1 MQFEWKGWNSN
12 KMYETRVKSNG
23 TKLELKVW
31 NSNKGKILEEKVQ
44 NLKKVC
50 KTTKGNN
57 SNIVSYFL
65 VSRNKSKH
73 VFRIFRFFQ
82 FKKKNQ
88 NIFFRI
94 FIFYSFVKWSKLGE
108 TMPCFGQLHVTW
120 KKYDTV
126 NPNINDN
133 TNLAIVKVDPETFP
147 LE

>member
-23 TKLELKVW
+23 TKLKLKVW
-31 NSNKGKILEEKVQ
+31 NSNKGKILEEKVH

-82 FKKKNQ
+82 FYEKDR

-94 FIFYSFVKWSKLGE
+94 FIFYRLVKQLENIFSYVYILLVLRSDRNSGKPCPVSASFVLREKNTKL
-108 TMPCFGQLHVTW
+108 
-120 KKYDTV
+120 
-126 NPNINDN
+126 
-133 TNLAIVKVDPETFP
+133 
-147 LE
+147 

>member
-1 MQFEWKGWNSN
+1 
-12 KMYETRVKSNG
+12 MYETRVKSNG

-82 FKKKNQ
+82 FYEKNETS
-88 NIFFRI
+88 FFV
-94 FIFYSFVKWSKLGE
+94 FLYF
-108 TMPCFGQLHVTW
+108 
-120 KKYDTV
+120 TV
-126 NPNINDN
+126 
-133 TNLAIVKVDPETFP
+133 
-147 LE
+147 

>member
-1 MQFEWKGWNSN
+1 MQFKWKGWNSN
-12 KMYETRVKSNG
+12 KMYGARVKSNG

-73 VFRIFRFFQ
+73 VFHIFRFFQ
-82 FKKKNQ
+82 FYEKDR
-88 NIFFRI
+88 NIFFCI
-94 FIFYSFVKWSKLGE
+94 FIFYRLVKQLENIFSYVYILLALRSDRNSGKPCPVSASFVLREKNTKL
-108 TMPCFGQLHVTW
+108 
-120 KKYDTV
+120 
-126 NPNINDN
+126 
-133 TNLAIVKVDPETFP
+133 
-147 LE
+147 

>member
-82 FKKKNQ
+82 FYKKKSKHLFSYFYILQFCEVIETRGNHAL
-88 NIFFRI
+88 FR
-94 FIFYSFVKWSKLGE
+94 
-108 TMPCFGQLHVTW
+108 PVTCYM
-120 KKYDTV
+120 KEIRNCK
-126 NPNINDN
+126 P
-133 TNLAIVKVDPETFP
+133 
-147 LE
+147 